1 MSDSK
6 HSNHRHYDAMSTNS
20 SAQHKILVIVES
32 SLISSEAP
40 REITT
45 LQGCHLSFIRSIG
58 SVTSLSVTLMK
69 NLRESS
75 TATIPQIVLVPGS
88 KDLSTRNLA
97 LISAD
102 LQYLRQHQKQASQLL
117 ADRFIQPLSRMV
129 LHLNLLGSTIWIAY
143 PTTCPA
149 FMRKPFPIPHIIHQ
163 ANILVQQ
170 AITKINS
177 SQKLPNLPATNNL
190 QTTMITVF
198 GKSRKVQRPICT
210 SKSSFLADGKR
221 LTNQARSLI
230 YRRICQEAHEVC
242 QHAQLQTFPQKRSK
256 LSTKCQS
263 HPQVIPQKRSKVHHK
278 QYSRSSKNL
287 NRNKAYTNL
296 RPHYQSRIV
305 VVD

>member
-6 HSNHRHYDAMSTNS
+6 HSKQHYDVMSTNS
-20 SAQHKILVIVES
+20 SAQHKILIIVES

-45 LQGCHLSFIRSIG
+45 RQGCHLSFIRSIG
-58 SVTSLSVTLMK
+58 SVISLSVTLMK

-75 TATIPQIVLVPGS
+75 TAFMPQIVLVPGS

-177 SQKLPNLPATNNL
+177 SQKLPNLLATNNL

-256 LSTKCQS
+256 LTTRRQS
-263 HPQVIPQKRSKVHHK
+263 HPQVIPQKRLKVHCK
-278 QYSRSSKNL
+278 QYSRSSKSL
-287 NRNKAYTNL
+287 NRSKAYTNQ
-296 RPHYQSRIV
+296 RQHYQSRIV

>member
-6 HSNHRHYDAMSTNS
+6 HSKQRYDAMSTNS

-45 LQGCHLSFIRSIG
+45 LQGCHLSFIRSTG

-149 FMRKPFPIPHIIHQ
+149 FMKKPFPIPHIIHQ
-163 ANILVQQ
+163 ANVLVQQ

-177 SQKLPNLPATNNL
+177 SQKLPHLPATNNL
-190 QTTMITVF
+190 QTTMVTVF
-198 GKSRKVQRPICT
+198 GKSRKIQRPICT

-256 LSTKCQS
+256 LTTRRQS
-263 HPQVIPQKRSKVHHK
+263 HPQVIPQKRLKVHCK
-278 QYSRSSKNL
+278 QYSRSSKSL
-287 NRNKAYTNL
+287 NRSKAYTNQ
-296 RPHYQSRIV
+296 RQHYQSRIV

>member
-1 MSDSK
+1 
-6 HSNHRHYDAMSTNS
+6 MSTNS

-32 SLISSEAP
+32 SLISSEVP

-75 TATIPQIVLVPGS
+75 TTTIPQIVLVPGS

-149 FMRKPFPIPHIIHQ
+149 FMKKPFPIPHIIHQ

-177 SQKLPNLPATNNL
+177 SQKLPNLLATNNL

-256 LSTKCQS
+256 LTTRRQS
-263 HPQVIPQKRSKVHHK
+263 HPQVIPQKRLKVHCK
-278 QYSRSSKNL
+278 QYSRSSKSL
-287 NRNKAYTNL
+287 NRSKAYTNQ
-296 RPHYQSRIV
+296 RQHYQSRIV